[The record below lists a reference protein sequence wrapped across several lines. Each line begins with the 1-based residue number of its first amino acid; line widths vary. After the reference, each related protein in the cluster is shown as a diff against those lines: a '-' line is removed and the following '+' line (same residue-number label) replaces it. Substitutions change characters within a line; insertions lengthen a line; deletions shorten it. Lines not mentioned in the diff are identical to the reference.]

1 MLSRRNRLQPLLVM
15 IVFCGM
21 LAIPNGIGRDR
32 LFAQA
37 TNLTTMNDA
46 SITAYRWQAM
56 ARFYGCSQP
65 NISKEARRRGH
76 DKRVQYPGRPVLTL
90 AGFRE
95 LELARAMARSAA
107 ETGAALRHGGMVDAP
122 TRAWKGAA

>member
-56 ARFYGCSQP
+56 ARFYT
-65 NISKEARRRGH
+65 SKAAT
-76 DKRVQYPGRPVLTL
+76 DLTAL
-90 AGFRE
+90 NDAAITNYRWQ
-95 LELARAMARSAA
+95 AMARFYTKQTAMRA
-107 ETGAALRHGGMVDAP
+107 V
-122 TRAWKGAA
+122 TR